1 MKTLIL
7 FVALVGYA
15 QALFYSDVLEEE
27 WNRFQI
33 DYTKFYETEDEA
45 LLRRLIFEDNK
56 RRIDKHNRRFMA
68 GLESY
73 EMGVNQ
79 FTDLLPKEFQSQM
92 LSALNIT
99 EAEGLIDF
107 RYTAPR
113 DVDPPSSI
121 DWRARGA
128 VTPVM
133 DQGENCESCWAFATT
148 GTLEGQTFVKTGRL
162 VQLSAQNL
170 VDCSSDEPYNN
181 NCGGGL
187 AARALR
193 YIMDNHGIN
202 TESSYPYQGTMQ
214 QCRYDSR
221 NIGATVQGRSLVED
235 KSEANLAAV
244 TAFHGPVSVAVDG
257 RDLQNYSSGVYNN
270 PNCSKTKLN
279 HAMVVVGYGNDKS
292 GGDYWLVKNSWG
304 TTWGESGYIRM
315 SRNRNN
321 QCGIASFAVFPM
333 V

>member
-7 FVALVGYA
+7 FVALVGYT
-15 QALFYSDVLEEE
+15 QALSYSDVLEEE
-27 WNRFQI
+27 WNRFQL
-33 DYTKFYETEDEA
+33 DYTKFYQTEDEA
-45 LLRRLIFEDNK
+45 LLRRLIFVDNK

-68 GLESY
+68 GKESY

-92 LSALNIT
+92 LSSLNIT

-133 DQGENCESCWAFATT
+133 DQGENCGSCWAFATT
-148 GTLEGQTFVKTGRL
+148 GTLEGQTFLKTGRL
-162 VQLSAQNL
+162 VSLSEQNL
-170 VDCSSDEPYNN
+170 IDCSNDAPYYNEG
-181 NCGGGL
+181 CKGGL
-187 AARALR
+187 ELNALM
-193 YIMDNHGIN
+193 YIMHKGID
-202 TESSYPYQGTMQ
+202 TESSYPYRGTQ
-214 QCRYDSR
+214 QKCRFNSS
-221 NIGATVQGRSLVED
+221 NIGASVEAFIGV
-235 KSEANLAAV
+235 SGEANLAAA
-244 TAFHGPVSVAVDG
+244 TAFHGPVSVRVDSEG
-257 RDLQNYSSGVYNN
+257 MQSYKGGVYNN
-270 PNCSKTKLN
+270 PNCSDEILD

-304 TTWGESGYIRM
+304 TTWGENGYIRM

-321 QCGIASFAVFPM
+321 QCGIATIAVFPI

>member
-7 FVALVGYA
+7 FVALVGYT
-15 QALFYSDVLEEE
+15 QALSYSDVLEEE

-33 DYTKFYETEDEA
+33 DYTKFYQTEDEA
-45 LLRRLIFEDNK
+45 LLRRLIFVDNK

-92 LSALNIT
+92 LSSLNIT
-99 EAEGLIDF
+99 EAEGLIEF
-107 RYTAPR
+107 RYSAPR

-121 DWRARGA
+121 DWRAKGA

-133 DQGENCESCWAFATT
+133 DQGEICESCWAFATT
-148 GTLEGQTFVKTGRL
+148 GTLEGQTFVRTGRL

-170 VDCSSDEPYNN
+170 VDCSSTYNN

-187 AARALR
+187 AARALK
-193 YIMDNHGIN
+193 YIMDNGGIN

-221 NIGATVQGRSLVED
+221 NIGATVQGRSLVKD
-235 KSEANLAAV
+235 KSEANLAVA
-244 TAFHGPVSVAVDG
+244 TALYGPVSVAVDG
-257 RDLQNYSSGVYNN
+257 TGLQHYRSGVYNN
-270 PNCSKTKLN
+270 PNCTNDLN
-279 HAMVVVGYGNDKS
+279 HAMVVVGYGHDS
-292 GGDYWLVKNSWG
+292 YDGDYWLVKNSWG
-304 TTWGESGYIRM
+304 TSFGESGYIRM

-321 QCGIASFAVFPM
+321 QCGIASYAVFPM

>member
-1 MKTLIL
+1 MKTIIL

-15 QALFYSDVLEEE
+15 QALSYSDVLEEE
-27 WNRFQI
+27 WNRFQL
-33 DYTKFYETEDEA
+33 DYTKFYQTEDEA

-56 RRIDKHNRRFMA
+56 RMIDNHNRRFMA

-79 FTDLLPKEFQSQM
+79 FTDLLPKEFQSLM
-92 LSALNIT
+92 LSSLNIT

-107 RYTAPR
+107 RYSAPR

-121 DWRARGA
+121 DWRTKGA
-128 VTPVM
+128 VTPVKN
-133 DQGENCESCWAFATT
+133 QGDCGSCWAFATT

-162 VQLSAQNL
+162 VSLSEQNL
-170 VDCSSDEPYNN
+170 VDCSNDPPYNN
-181 NCGGGL
+181 GGCDGGL
-187 AARALR
+187 TLSSLK
-193 YIMDNHGIN
+193 YIMDNGGID
-202 TESSYPYQGTMQ
+202 TESSYPYKGIKQACQYNG
-214 QCRYDSR
+214 R
-221 NIGATVQGRSLVED
+221 NIGATVQGFVMVND
-235 KSEANLAAV
+235 KSEKYVAAA
-244 TAFHGPVSVAVDG
+244 TAFYGPVSVGVDSRG
-257 RDLQNYSSGVYNN
+257 MQSYKGGVYNN
-270 PNCSKTKLN
+270 LKCSETKLD

-304 TTWGESGYIRM
+304 TTWGENGYIRM

-321 QCGIASFAVFPM
+321 QCGIATIAVFPI